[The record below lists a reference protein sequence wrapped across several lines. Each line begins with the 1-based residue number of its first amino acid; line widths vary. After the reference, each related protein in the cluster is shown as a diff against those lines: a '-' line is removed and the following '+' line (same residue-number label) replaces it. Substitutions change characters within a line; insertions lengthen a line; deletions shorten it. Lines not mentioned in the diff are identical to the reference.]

1 MSIEALRAAIAAGQL
16 PERLHTR
23 NYYGQETGVA
33 EEGGRMFAVTWCQTK
48 APGSAEAHA
57 RQVATNER
65 HAAYI
70 AAACNAAPTLL
81 AQRDELLAAL
91 VECADRLGIHMKHSE
106 DLIAHMKAHKAINN
120 AKEQA

>member
-1 MSIEALRAAIAAGQL
+1 VKVAWFPQNFNAHGEPQHRIDADYARAAANI
-16 PERLHTR
+16 
-23 NYYGQETGVA
+23 
-33 EEGGRMFAVTWCQTK
+33 
-48 APGSAEAHA
+48 
-57 RQVATNER
+57 
-65 HAAYI
+65 
-70 AAACNAAPTLL
+70 APTLL